1 MFSNV
6 YLRFWDQETIDINIL
21 KRIKF
26 QKRIKDIIHSPCN
39 KTVVIYEDGSCE
51 FLQTAMNTR
60 KEQKKDNK
68 KIDFTIEDPRITPSG
83 IFSYIR
89 KMKHEKTFCFTYI
102 DSETMRP
109 IGDVQSFAIIR
120 KGRENLRLIGST
132 VITSNNESSFISIWS
147 DKRVFSYPLDINSN
161 QTSVGANHSSI
172 DLISGKH
179 NLAIT
184 TISDKCIAIYAC
196 NEEEEN
202 SSFLI
207 YNLKYKVIQSRI
219 EFKVFIPLVK
229 LWTAYNHVFVALGQF
244 LKAVSY
250 KLAEDKLS
258 SMIGAQSD
266 LADKIVDNEM
276 INEDFC
282 YEEALEFDEN
292 QDPVEGME
300 FVPNNRYWKQPKR
313 KGLSG
318 AKKISG
324 SDEVKNQMDE
334 LYRGDMIVEL
344 VKSEDQPNETV
355 YAKLLS
361 NVDEESISM
370 SESVEFYCMDLERH
384 GYSEIE
390 ITNKVIPVLIK
401 ANRSEDIGL
410 LLKRYNNISERML
423 VLIIKY
429 ILKCPDEAEE
439 KMEVKNSNGDVVAL
453 KKDDLSFDK
462 KFANQNAFLS
472 TKQNEKR
479 DVLSIALCCAFDST
493 TTLPF
498 IRQYI
503 SFPEMVQL
511 MDHLYKILT
520 MSVLNDPYD
529 MRGNLVEGDDF
540 DIDSKLFEW
549 FRLLLDSHCQQIL
562 LSRDKDLGEKLDQW
576 LQLIDTH
583 IGILTEMKSLRP
595 LLSKLSGNKSL
606 QLSKKCNQWYTIEKL
621 KLY

>member
-1 MFSNV
+1 M
-6 YLRFWDQETIDINIL
+6 
-21 KRIKF
+21 
-26 QKRIKDIIHSPCN
+26 
-39 KTVVIYEDGSCE
+39 VIYEDGSCE
-51 FLQTAMNTR
+51 LLKSALESR
-60 KEQKKDNK
+60 KEHQKKDHK
-68 KIDFTIEDPRITPSG
+68 KIDFTIEDPRITSSG

-89 KMKHEKTFCFTYI
+89 KVKHEKTFCFTYV
-102 DSETMRP
+102 DSDNMRP
-109 IGDVQSFAIIR
+109 VGEVQSFAIIR
-120 KGRENLRLIGST
+120 QGLENLRLIGST
-132 VITSNNESSFISIWS
+132 IITSNNESSFISIWS
-147 DKRVFSYPLDINSN
+147 DKRVFSYPLDINQS
-161 QTSVGANHSSI
+161 QSSVGVNHSTI

-179 NLAIT
+179 NLALT

-229 LWTAYNHVFVALGQF
+229 LWTAYNHVFVSLGQY

-266 LADKIVDNEM
+266 IADKIVDSEM
-276 INEDFC
+276 INEDFI

-300 FVPNNRYWKQPKR
+300 FVPNNRFWKQPKR

-318 AKKISG
+318 AKKISS
-324 SDEVKNQMDE
+324 SDEVKSQLEE
-334 LYRGDMIVEL
+334 LYRGDMVVDV
-344 VKSEDQPNETV
+344 VKSEEQPSDTV

-370 SESVEFYCMDLERH
+370 SEGVEFYCMDLERH

-410 LLKRYNNISERML
+410 IIKRYNNISERML

-429 ILKCPDEAEE
+429 ILKCPDDAEE
-439 KMEVKNSNGDVVAL
+439 EMEVEHSNDPAAL
-453 KKDDLSFDK
+453 KKDDLSLDK
-462 KFANQNAFLS
+462 KFANKNAFLS
-472 TKQNEKR
+472 TKQSEKR

-520 MSVLNDPYD
+520 MSVLNDPYE

-562 LSRDKDLGEKLDQW
+562 LSRDEALGEKLDQW

-583 IGILTEMKSLRP
+583 IGILTEMKGLRP
-595 LLSKLSGNKSL
+595 LLSKLSRNKSL